1 MTESAQLLKIVAH
14 PLCDEARAFNLKGL
28 PKLQL
33 RFQAGDGEV
42 EKRLGRREGL
52 LAWVGVE
59 SCMIASIC

>member
-42 EKRLGRREGL
+42 EKRVGQARGLVGLGGRGV
-52 LAWVGVE
+52 LA
-59 SCMIASIC
+59 